1 MFFLDI
7 EYLKR
12 LKQAKN
18 LTVKDLAK
26 LTDIPEGTITNV
38 LSGKTENPSFD
49 VIAKLATTL
58 GASAEEIIYGVGIS
72 AEKEDEVVSAINA
85 IREIYENQIRYLNK
99 DKFALALL
107 SAVLLAFILTVLIID
122 LLNGGIGYIRY

>member
-1 MFFLDI
+1 MDI
-7 EYLKR
+7 EYLKA

-49 VIAKLATTL
+49 VIAKLAAAL
-58 GASAEEIIYGVGIS
+58 GASAEEIIYGAGIS

-85 IREIYENQIRYLNK
+85 IREIYENQIKYLNK
-99 DKFALALL
+99 DKLALAVL
-107 SAVLLAFILTVLIID
+107 SAILIAFILTVLMFD
-122 LLNGGIGYIRY
+122 LFNGGIGYIRY

>member
-1 MFFLDI
+1 MDI
-7 EYLKR
+7 EYLKA

-49 VIAKLATTL
+49 VIAKLAAAL
-58 GASAEEIIYGVGIS
+58 GASAEEIIYGAGIS

-85 IREIYENQIRYLNK
+85 IREIYENQIKYLNK
-99 DKFALALL
+99 DKLALAVL
-107 SAVLLAFILTVLIID
+107 SAILIAFILAVLMFD
-122 LLNGGIGYIRY
+122 LFNGGIGYIRY